1 VHYIPEG
8 QFTGH
13 KIITDK
19 TIGEMISDFAGIY
32 QPIEGLKLSTA
43 EIRKLNKAIDVLE
56 AGPERGYFAIE
67 DEDFGILQRVT
78 VALIESSSLARA
90 APYVEDI
97 FLKALT
103 SKPRALDN
111 ITDIGEAA
119 GG

>member
-1 VHYIPEG
+1 MHYILEG
-8 QFTGH
+8 PFTGH

-19 TIGEMISDFAGIY
+19 AIGEMISDFAGIY
-32 QPIEGLKLSTA
+32 QPIEGLKLTTA

-56 AGPERGYFAIE
+56 AGSERGYYAIE

-78 VALIESSSLARA
+78 VSLIESSSLARA

-97 FLKALT
+97 FSNSLT
-103 SKPRALDN
+103 TRPLALDN
-111 ITDIGEAA
+111 VTSIGHA